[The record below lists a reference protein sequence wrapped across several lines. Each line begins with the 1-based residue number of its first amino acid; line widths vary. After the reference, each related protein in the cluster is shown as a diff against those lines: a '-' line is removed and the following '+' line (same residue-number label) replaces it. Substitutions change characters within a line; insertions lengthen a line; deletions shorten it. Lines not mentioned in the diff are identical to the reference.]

1 MPGKRFSTYN
11 YNACAHAFSG
21 RFTRPFHE
29 VIDVQAATALPIIG
43 GYGSSRVDNFR
54 YRELIS
60 FKNGYTHV
68 SGGHQEDDDSNNTLV
83 TSTLEG
89 LNLLDVVTAD
99 RVVSRLY
106 SKHLPGNKES
116 EITMVGSKFENLR
129 IAGHP
134 VKVEFDFELFES
146 IPTYKHATDEFA
158 KKSKFRKIAGD
169 PFQSGASLSEP
180 GPNGAFLCSV
190 VKELDTDCPG
200 VKPQGHWFHIKGFG
214 TIFLGEVLIK
224 HGERTLTMIR
234 VKFGSSTSGDGSG
247 GSTRSNGTHYP

>member
-1 MPGKRFSTYN
+1 MPEKPFSTYN
-11 YNACAHAFSG
+11 YNACAHAFGGS
-21 RFTRPFHE
+21 FTRPFCE
-29 VIDVQAATALPIIG
+29 VIDVQAATSLPIIG
-43 GYGSSRVDNFR
+43 GYGSSRVENFK
-54 YRELIS
+54 YREFIA
-60 FKNGYTHV
+60 FKAGYTHV
-68 SGGHQEDDDSNNTLV
+68 SGGHQAEDDSNNTLV

-99 RVVSRLY
+99 RVVCRLY
-106 SKHLPGNKES
+106 SKHHAGQKES

-134 VKVEFDFELFES
+134 VKVELDFELFES
-146 IPTYKHATDEFA
+146 IPTYAHAVKEFA

-169 PFQSGASLSEP
+169 PFQKGATLPEP
-180 GPNGAFLCSV
+180 GPHGAFLCST

-214 TIFLGEVLIK
+214 KIFLAEVLIK

-234 VKFGSSTSGDGSG
+234 VEFGSSTSGSGSG
-247 GSTRSNGTHYP
+247 GSGRSNGTHFP